1 MCHRKISVLLV
12 AAAVALASL
21 LLVVLAACGN
31 TAPTITTASL
41 PDGEVGVAYSQIM
54 AAIGGTGPYIW
65 SVSSGTLPSWAM
77 LDSSSGAITGTPTT
91 TGTSG
96 FTVKVTGNNGTKA
109 TASLSITINSAPT
122 ITTASLPDGEVRVAY
137 SQILAANGG
146 TGPYTWSVI
155 SGSLPAGLSLDS
167 STGAITGTPTA
178 DGTDNF
184 TIKVADSV
192 GGTATESL
200 SISCAPRQVYQ
211 VSVDASY
218 PSNEIEI
225 PLNGSLI
232 VTLDSNASTGFHWSQ
247 QAQISDQT
255 VLRQTDHKYLP
266 PAGGAPGAP
275 GKEVWTFEALS
286 EGTST
291 IFMEYRQPWKPS
303 GQPAQV
309 FGLIVVVNTS
319 ILINVDAS
327 YTGKEVKIT
336 LNDSLVVT
344 LDSNASTGFQ
354 WSQQAEISNQTVLA
368 QTDHKYVPPE
378 GSAFGAPGK
387 DVWTFKAL
395 NEGTSTI
402 FMECKRPWEP
412 SGQPAQVFDLTV
424 VVK

>member
-225 PLNGSLI
+225 PLNGSLV
-232 VTLDSNASTGFHWSQ
+232 VTLDSNASTGFQWSQ

-255 VLRQTDHKYLP
+255 VLRQ
-266 PAGGAPGAP
+266 
-275 GKEVWTFEALS
+275 TFEALS